1 MSEDRLFLAVSE
13 LPPKPDPISG
23 EPRPPR
29 APGFHK
35 ADKPPK
41 DEDRDRDQT
50 IRRMPTPP
58 EGEGRMLEWY
68 RHSQRSATLGGLI
81 AFVIAVVGLTLMQG
95 FSFAWMQFWFVWALL
110 ALIALGIYAIFRA
123 VECAVGAEWLK
134 VGKSWVRLYELTEI
148 KARHRSNAIH
158 LDFVDST
165 GRKVMVKSDDIQE
178 DRDMWDL
185 VYNGVLHSVIAGG
198 AETNSL
204 VHSAFQV
211 PRPEGWTG

>member
-35 ADKPPK
+35 EDKPPK
-41 DEDRDRDQT
+41 DQDRDRDQT

-58 EGEGRMLEWY
+58 DGEGRMLEWY
-68 RHSQRSATLGGLI
+68 RHSQRNAI
-81 AFVIAVVGLTLMQG
+81 MVGLMGLAIIAIGLTVVQG
-95 FSFAWMQFWFVWALL
+95 FSFAWMAFWPVWAIVIVG
-110 ALIALGIYAIFRA
+110 AFIVYGSVRA

-134 VGKSWVRLYELTEI
+134 VGKQWVRLYELTEI

-158 LDFVDST
+158 LDFVDSA

-185 VYNGVLHSVIAGG
+185 VYNGILHSVIAGG
-198 AETNSL
+198 AETNNL

>member
-1 MSEDRLFLAVSE
+1 MADNLFRAASE
-13 LPPKPDPISG
+13 LPPKPDPVTG

-35 ADKPPK
+35 ENKPPK
-41 DEDRDRDQT
+41 EQDRDRDQST
-50 IRRMPTPP
+50 RRMPTPP

-68 RHSQRSATLGGLI
+68 RHSQRSAITGGVI
-81 AFVIAVVGLTLMQG
+81 AFVISVVALTLMQG
-95 FSFAWMQFWFVWALL
+95 FDIRWMQFWYIWLMLV
-110 ALIALGIYAIFRA
+110 LIALGIYGIFRS
-123 VECAVGAEWLK
+123 VEAAVGAEWLK
-134 VGKSWVRLYELTEI
+134 VGRAWVRLYELTEI

-158 LDFVDST
+158 LDLTDSS

-185 VYNGVLHSVIAGG
+185 IYNGILHSVITGG
-198 AETNSL
+198 AKTNNL

-211 PRPEGWTG
+211 PRPQSREG